1 MKQGFKK
8 ILGSV
13 MSSAMMLSMI
23 SSMGIVTQ
31 ASSLTIGTLTLDIT
45 SKMDVYNG
53 GAANINYFRVKGIK
67 DNDSLE
73 VTGFTK
79 KKHIAPAKYE
89 YTLPER
95 DDQYPLEVT
104 ANIQVKPEKNE
115 TINSIRRI
123 DVSDALQYCYS
134 VNYDNTGLEL
144 VASESQLKPNTYCFM
159 NAEKTEIKVDFML
172 VPYVLKIYNSET
184 NANVREEWFYG
195 VAGTYYLP
203 KYSDL
208 LPKDKFPLYRNNNF
222 VFKGKNYPYS
232 TKRFVVGGGEVI
244 SNAQME
250 YWGNTDSDQG
260 VFGGF
265 GYPKATDNKYQIK
278 YQYANSYQV
287 CYSNYQQVCETITFN
302 AYVAPRW
309 EKKEYAATCEEK
321 ARTVYKDK
329 ETGEEHTVWSGYPL
343 GHNYVHKSEN
353 DIPGTVTKPAQ
364 EYWECTKCHD
374 YEYREGAKATTKEGK
389 IGEFD
394 YVFDNKNDA
403 GVFTIDDVLPIEI
416 PDFPGTPAAPFEGFS
431 SLVKKIVFKSGKTTA
446 IGDSAFSGLDNSE
459 FTSVSLPANV
469 TRIGDYAF
477 MDSKALK
484 NVTFNGDNLEEI
496 GTKAFFGTSV
506 KEVTIPKSVKTI
518 GAAAFGYEM
527 KDGKTTEVK
536 GFKIKG
542 YPGTEA
548 EKYAKLNGFEFV
560 DLTKAAPTKA
570 PTAAPTAAP
579 TKAPT
584 AAPTKAPTAAPT
596 KAPANTTT
604 PAATTAPN
612 ATVAPTTVPGTTTA
626 PATTDAPVAPAEV
639 TADGQS
645 YTVTGDATV
654 AFAKPETA
662 TDKVTIP
669 DSITVDGHSY
679 KVTAVNDNAF
689 KNDKT
694 ITEVVIGKNVKTI
707 GNNAF
712 SGCTKLK
719 KVTGAASVT
728 KIGNAAFKNCKALTK
743 ITIGK
748 KIKEIGKNAF
758 SGCKKLSSITVKS
771 KVLKTVGKNA
781 FKSIAPKAVFKLP
794 KKKFAAE
801 KKLITASK
809 VAKTV
814 KFKKG

>member
-1 MKQGFKK
+1 MKQRLKK
-8 ILGSV
+8 VLGSV
-13 MSSAMMLSMI
+13 LTSAMMFSMI

-31 ASSLTIGTLTLDIT
+31 AAVIKDATITLDI
-45 SKMDVYNG
+45 SPRLDVYYG
-53 GAANINYFRVKGIK
+53 LNYFEVKGVKSHSNLKVNGYSKKLHTSLSESLI
-67 DNDSLE
+67 DNTRLD
-73 VTGFTK
+73 
-79 KKHIAPAKYE
+79 
-89 YTLPER
+89 R
-95 DDQYPLEVT
+95 YPLEVT
-104 ANIQVKPEKNE
+104 VELQVKPDCSD
-115 TINSIRRI
+115 TISSIKYI
-123 DVSDALQYCYS
+123 EVSDALQYATLMTR
-134 VNYDNTGLEL
+134 DNQGLTQ
-144 VASESQLKPNTYCFM
+144 VSSESQLKPNSYCFM
-159 NAEKTEIKVDFML
+159 DSTKTTVKVDFIL
-172 VPYVLKIYNSET
+172 IPYVLELYNKQT
-184 NANVREEWFYG
+184 NECVADKWFYG
-195 VAGTYYLP
+195 VAGSFYAP
-203 KYSDL
+203 KASKL
-208 LPKDKFPLYRNNNF
+208 LPESDFPEY
-222 VFKGKNYPYS
+222 KNRDYEFEPSTYQYS
-232 TKRFVVGGGEVI
+232 SPRFAIGSQYIGH
-244 SNAQME
+244 AQMR
-250 YWGNTDSDQG
+250 YTNDDLIKNPI
-260 VFGGF
+260 FGGF
-265 GYPKATDNKYQIK
+265 GYSN
-278 YQYANSYQV
+278 
-287 CYSNYQQVCETITFN
+287 YSNDYGKIAYKYGNSFETAYISYDNVVETITYS
-302 AYVAPRW
+302 AYYMPSW
-309 EKKEYAATCEEK
+309 TKKVYPADCYNPKTIEYTSTSDSSE
-321 ARTVYKDK
+321 VYYEYEGD
-329 ETGEEHTVWSGYPL
+329 PL
-343 GHNYVHKSEN
+343 EHNYVHKSDK
-353 DIPGTVTKPAQ
+353 DIPATLTTPAK

-374 YEYREGAKATTKEGK
+374 YEYRDGAKATTKEGK
-389 IGEFD
+389 IGEFN

-403 GVFTIDDVLPIEI
+403 GILTIDDVMPIEI
-416 PDFPGTPAAPFEGFS
+416 PDCASPAAEIDDFS

-446 IGDSAFSGLDNSE
+446 IGDNAFAGLDNSA
-459 FTSVSLPANV
+459 FTSVTLPANV
-469 TRIGDYAF
+469 TRIGYSSFA
-477 MDSKALK
+477 DSKALK
-484 NVTFNGDNLEEI
+484 TVTFNGNNLETI
-496 GTKAFFGTSV
+496 GERAFFNTSL
-506 KEVTIPKSVKTI
+506 KEVTIPKSVTDI
-518 GAAAFGYEM
+518 GSLAFGYEE
-527 KDGKTTEVK
+527 KDGKITDVK

-542 YPGTEA
+542 YAGSAA

-560 DLTKAAPTKA
+560 DVEKSAPTK
-570 PTAAPTAAP
+570 APTAAP

-758 SGCKKLSSITVKS
+758 SGCKKLATITVKS
-771 KVLKTVGKNA
+771 QVLKKVGKNA

-801 KKLITASK
+801 KKLIKDSK

-814 KFKKG
+814 VFKKA

>member
-31 ASSLTIGTLTLDIT
+31 ASELVIGTLTLDIT

-123 DVSDALQYCYS
+123 DVSDALQYCQS
-134 VNYDNTGLEL
+134 INYDNTTGLEL

-244 SNAQME
+244 SNAQMD
-250 YWGNTDSDQG
+250 YWGDTGSDQG

-278 YQYANSYQV
+278 YLYSNSYQV

-329 ETGEEHTVWSGYPL
+329 ETGEEYTVWSGYPL

-353 DIPGTVTKPAQ
+353 DIPGTVTKPVQ
-364 EYWECTKCHD
+364 EYYECTKCHD
-374 YEYREGAKATTKEGK
+374 YYYQEGAKATTKEGK
-389 IGEFD
+389 IGEFN

-403 GVFTIDDVLPIEI
+403 GVLTIDDVMPVEI
-416 PDFPGTPAAPFEGFS
+416 PDCASPAAEIDDFS

-446 IGDSAFSGLDNSE
+446 IGDNAFAGLDNSA
-459 FTSVSLPANV
+459 FTSVTLPANV
-469 TRIGDYAF
+469 TRIGYSSFA
-477 MDSKALK
+477 DSKALK
-484 NVTFNGDNLEEI
+484 TVTFNGNNLETI
-496 GTKAFFGTSV
+496 GERAFFGTSL
-506 KEVTIPKSVKTI
+506 KEVTIPKSVTDI
-518 GAAAFGYEM
+518 GSLAFGYED
-527 KDGKTTEVK
+527 KDGKITDVK

-542 YPGTEA
+542 YAGSAA

-560 DLTKAAPTKA
+560 DVEKSAPTKA
-570 PTAAPTAAP
+570 PVPTTSPKATATPAPKATTAPKATATPAP
-579 TKAPT
+579 KATT
-584 AAPTKAPTAAPT
+584 A
-596 KAPANTTT
+596 
-604 PAATTAPN
+604 PAATTAPG
-612 ATVAPTTVPGTTTA
+612 ATTAPTTSPAADPQTTTA
-626 PATTDAPVAPAEV
+626 PDAPATV
-639 TADGQS
+639 TSEGQTYTVNAADGTAAYS
-645 YTVTGDATV
+645 
-654 AFAKPETA
+654 KPETS

-669 DSITVDGHSY
+669 DSITVDGHTY

-694 ITEVVIGKNVKTI
+694 IKEVVIGKNVKTI
-707 GNNAF
+707 GDNAF

-728 KIGNAAFKNCKALTK
+728 KIGNNAFKNCKALTK

-758 SGCKKLSSITVKS
+758 SGCKKLAAINVKT
-771 KVLKTVGKNA
+771 KVLKAVGKNA
-781 FKSIAPKAVFKLP
+781 FKKIAAKAVFSLP

-801 KKLITASK
+801 KKLIKDSK

-814 KFKKG
+814 VFKKA